1 MFLQSKKTIVIILVI
16 IVSVFFSISA
26 LLDDGVDQ
34 IPFVSNVWKNTPAV
48 FSHDSVRLRMIDD
61 FLEGHS
67 IVGMSRG
74 EVILLIGEPD
84 QTEYFKSY
92 EMVYMLG
99 QETDS
104 YFAMD
109 SQWLVLDLNDSERV
123 VSYDIVVD

>member
-1 MFLQSKKTIVIILVI
+1 MFLPSKKTIVIILVI
-16 IVSVFFSISA
+16 IVSVFFGISV

-34 IPFVSNVWKNTPAV
+34 TPFVSNVWKNTPAV

-61 FLEGHS
+61 FLESHS

-99 QETDS
+99 QETGS
-104 YFAMD
+104 YFAID
-109 SQWLVLDLNDSERV
+109 SQWFVLDLNDSERV
-123 VSYDIVVD
+123 VSYDIVTD

>member
-1 MFLQSKKTIVIILVI
+1 MFLPSKKTIVIILVI
-16 IVSVFFSISA
+16 IVSVFFGISV

-34 IPFVSNVWKNTPAV
+34 TPFVSNIWKNTPAV

-61 FLEGHS
+61 FLESHS
-67 IVGMSRG
+67 IVGMSRV

-99 QETDS
+99 QETGS
-104 YFAMD
+104 YFAID
-109 SQWLVLDLNDSERV
+109 SQWFVLDLNDSERV
-123 VSYDIVVD
+123 VSYDIVTD

>member
-1 MFLQSKKTIVIILVI
+1 MFLPSKKTIVIILVI
-16 IVSVFFSISA
+16 IVSVFFGISV

-34 IPFVSNVWKNTPAV
+34 TPFVSNVWKNTPAV

-61 FLEGHS
+61 FLESHS
-67 IVGMSRG
+67 IVGMSRV

-99 QETDS
+99 QETGS
-104 YFAMD
+104 YFAID
-109 SQWLVLDLNDSERV
+109 SQWFVLDLNDSERV
-123 VSYDIVVD
+123 VSYDIVTD